1 MNTDASTKLHRKK
14 TVKRIITAV
23 VVILMLLFGAIL
35 TWQVMTAPDALE
47 MSVRAELGQ
56 LEGKSND
63 EIEAAL
69 NRVVEE
75 GYMNISINVN
85 PTFVNGTSEG
95 TLQIENGPAN
105 KYDQYVTITRDDTGE
120 IIYKSGLLPPNHHI
134 REDVLLADL
143 EAGDYLCTASFVA
156 YDEEQN
162 EVGMASAKITITV
175 LS

>member
-1 MNTDASTKLHRKK
+1 MNTDATITRRRRKK
-14 TVKRIITAV
+14 IRRIVTAI
-23 VVILMLLFGAIL
+23 VVILMLLFGAVL
-35 TWQVMTAPDALE
+35 RWRMLNAPDALE

-63 EIEAAL
+63 EIEEAL

-105 KYDQYVTITRDDTGE
+105 KYNQFVTITRDDTGE
-120 IIYKSGLLPPNHHI
+120 VIYESGILPPNYHI
-134 REDVLLADL
+134 QEDVLLIDL
-143 EAGDYLCTASFVA
+143 EAGDYPCTASFVA

>member
-1 MNTDASTKLHRKK
+1 MNTDASAKLHRKK

-35 TWQVMTAPDALE
+35 AWQVMTAPDALE

-63 EIEAAL
+63 EIEEAL

-85 PTFVNGTSEG
+85 PTFVNGTAEG

-134 REDVLLADL
+134 QEDVLLANL
-143 EAGDYLCTASFVA
+143 EAGDYPCTASFVA

>member
-23 VVILMLLFGAIL
+23 VVILMLLFGAVL
-35 TWQVMTAPDALE
+35 AWQVMTAPDALE

-63 EIEAAL
+63 EIEEAL

-134 REDVLLADL
+134 QEDVLLVDL
-143 EAGDYLCTASFVA
+143 EAGDYPCTASFVA

>member
-1 MNTDASTKLHRKK
+1 MNSDANVKPRRKR

-23 VVILMLLFGAIL
+23 VVVLVLLFGAAL
-35 TWQVMTAPDALE
+35 VWQAAHAPDALE
-47 MSVRAELGQ
+47 KSVRAELGQ
-56 LEGKSND
+56 LEGKSNE
-63 EIEAAL
+63 EIEEAL

-85 PTFVNGTSEG
+85 PTFVNGKLEG

-120 IIYKSGLLPPNHHI
+120 IIYVSGLLPPNHHI
-134 REDVLLADL
+134 QEDVLLVDL
-143 EAGDYLCTASFVA
+143 DAGDYPCTATFTA

-162 EVGMASAKITITV
+162 EVGMASARITVTV

>member
-63 EIEAAL
+63 EIEEAL

-75 GYMNISINVN
+75 GFMNICINVN

-120 IIYKSGLLPPNHHI
+120 IIYVSGLLPPNHHI
-134 REDVLLADL
+134 QEDVMLVDL
-143 EAGDYLCTASFVA
+143 DAGDYPCTATFTA

-162 EVGMASAKITITV
+162 EVGMASAKITVTV

>member
-1 MNTDASTKLHRKK
+1 MNSDVNVKPRRKR

-23 VVILMLLFGAIL
+23 VVILVLLFGAAL
-35 TWQVMTAPDALE
+35 VWQAAHAPDTLE
-47 MSVRAELGQ
+47 KSVRAELGQ
-56 LEGKSND
+56 LEGKSNE
-63 EIEAAL
+63 EIEEAL

-85 PTFVNGTSEG
+85 PTFVNGKLEG

-120 IIYKSGLLPPNHHI
+120 IIYVSGLLPPNHHI
-134 REDVLLADL
+134 QEDVLLVDL
-143 EAGDYLCTASFVA
+143 DAGDYPCTATFTA

-162 EVGMASAKITITV
+162 EVGMASAQITVTV

>member
-1 MNTDASTKLHRKK
+1 MNTDATITRRRRKK
-14 TVKRIITAV
+14 IRRIVTAI
-23 VVILMLLFGAIL
+23 VVILMLLFGAVL
-35 TWQVMTAPDALE
+35 GWRMLNAPDALE

-63 EIEAAL
+63 EIEEAL

-105 KYDQYVTITRDDTGE
+105 KYNQFVTITRDDTGE
-120 IIYKSGLLPPNHHI
+120 VIYESGILPPNYHI
-134 REDVLLADL
+134 QEDVLLIDL
-143 EAGDYLCTASFVA
+143 EAGDYPCTASFVA